1 MALEEHPVYVR
12 QERQNRLG
20 FSTKL
25 FQGLGAI
32 PDTIKNIVFNTF
44 ILLFYNQIL
53 GVDALLVSI
62 ALAIAIVFD
71 AITDPLVASYS
82 DNLKSRWGRRHPLML
97 VSSMP
102 LGICLFFV
110 FVPPGGLSQTGLFVW
125 LLTFVVLTRGF
136 MTLYFVPWASIAAEL
151 SDDYDE
157 RTSVMM
163 FRFAV
168 GWIVGTIFPLTVY
181 NFIMTSSPEYP
192 VGQLN
197 PASYPMMA
205 LYAGLLLSGGALL
218 TTLLTRREIPYL
230 RQHSVAGRQFA
241 FFQVIREFKR
251 SFRNP
256 HFVLYFAI
264 VLLAAAISGT
274 TANIG
279 IYMTTF
285 FWGLTP
291 EDLRWYA
298 IATIGAIIAFPV
310 VGILQGKW
318 DKKYILLTCSILAL
332 IDGVTLVNLRFFNVL
347 PNNGEP
353 LLLVILI
360 SMYGFG
366 AFIAVVQGVIS
377 ASMVAD
383 ILDDHELQTGY
394 RQEGMFNAALS
405 FSGKAI
411 SGVGIIL
418 GGMIINLIDF
428 PIGMRPAEVP
438 AEIIFRLGLV
448 VGVIVPLF
456 HLIPISLITRYKITR
471 QVHKDIQTALARK
484 KTMVIT
490 KNS

>member
-1 MALEEHPVYVR
+1 MSPLYIR
-12 QERQNRLG
+12 QERQKRLG

-82 DNLKSRWGRRHPLML
+82 DNLKTRWGRRHPLMF
-97 VSSMP
+97 VSAIP
-102 LGICLFFV
+102 LGLCLFLV
-110 FVPPGGLSQTGLFVW
+110 FVPPGGLSHMGLFAW
-125 LLTFVVLTRGF
+125 LLTFVILTRSF

-157 RTSVMM
+157 RTSVMV

-168 GWIVGTIFPLTVY
+168 GWIIGTIFPLFIY
-181 NFIMTSSPEYP
+181 NFVMTGSPEYP

-197 PASYPMMA
+197 PDAYPMMA
-205 LYAGLLLSGGALL
+205 LCAGILLTGGVLL

-230 RQHSVAGRQFA
+230 RQHSIAGEKFH
-241 FFQVIREFKR
+241 FIHVFNEFKR
-251 SFRNP
+251 SLQNR
-256 HFVLYFAI
+256 HFVLYFTI
-264 VLLAAAISGT
+264 VLLAAAIGGT

-310 VGILQGKW
+310 VGILQNRW
-318 DKKYILLTCSILAL
+318 DKKYILLACSIIAL
-332 IDGVTLVNLRFFNVL
+332 LDGITMVNLRFLDIL
-347 PNNGEP
+347 PDNGEP

-360 SMYGFG
+360 STYGFG
-366 AFIAVVQGVIS
+366 AFIAVIQGVIS

-418 GGMIINLIDF
+418 GGMIINLIEF
-428 PIGMRPAEVP
+428 PIGLKPAEVP
-438 AEIIFRLGLV
+438 PEIVFRLGLV
-448 VGVIVPLF
+448 VGVIVPMF
-456 HLIPISLITRYKITR
+456 HLIPIGLILRYRITR
-471 QVHKDIQTALARK
+471 QVHADIQAALFRK
-484 KTMVIT
+484 KSAAGLLEPGVID
-490 KNS
+490 